1 MHKTLH
7 PDIFWLGKQWAVT
20 RYGLQ
25 ALNPKLKMRFDSEAS
40 RIWEEGL
47 AEAMPE
53 DWFDIEDFRDAL
65 NEARKRS
72 QQTPHSFRQIPPG
85 GGER

>member
-7 PDIFWLGKQWAVT
+7 PDIFWLGRQWTVT
-20 RYGLQ
+20 GFGIQ
-25 ALNPKLKMRFDSEAS
+25 SINPKLNKTFDVEAS

-47 AEAMPE
+47 AEAMLSE

-72 QQTPHSFRQIPPG
+72 QETPRQIPPG
-85 GGER
+85 GGEK